1 MATAFW
7 GLEQLFPRRKRRLG
21 PPILFWQLGQTRR
34 LFASRY
40 RDFPLFARAST
51 SGLLSSRLPVFP
63 VPSSQPPAPIPLK
76 KIQLEILGL
85 SSSQS
90 QSGSFALILGEKG
103 GNRRLPIIIGM
114 FEAQSIAIQIEKISP
129 NRPLTHDLFKS
140 FAEHVHVVIL
150 EVVISD
156 LKEGVFYSR
165 IVCSDGAT
173 TFEIDSRPSDA
184 IAIGLR
190 FGVPIFTVESVLS
203 EAGIILSDLDDAEGE
218 SEDDEDDEDDDVEG
232 DAPRP
237 TRAQP
242 EPRDPSGQV
251 SLDELTKMLA
261 QALEKEDY
269 EKAAK
274 IRDELNKRNG

>member
-1 MATAFW
+1 
-7 GLEQLFPRRKRRLG
+7 
-21 PPILFWQLGQTRR
+21 
-34 LFASRY
+34 
-40 RDFPLFARAST
+40 
-51 SGLLSSRLPVFP
+51 
-63 VPSSQPPAPIPLK
+63 LK
-76 KIQLEILGL
+76 KIPLEILGL

-90 QSGSFALILGEKG
+90 QSGSFALILGEKH

-129 NRPLTHDLFKS
+129 NRPLTHDLFKA

-173 TFEIDSRPSDA
+173 TFEIDARPSDA

-203 EAGIILSDLDDAEGE
+203 EAGIILSDLDEA
-218 SEDDEDDEDDDVEG
+218 SEDSDEDDDDDHDEE
-232 DAPRP
+232 DESENETARP
-237 TRAQP
+237 AAKASEAR
-242 EPRDPSGQV
+242 EPSGQV

>member
-1 MATAFW
+1 
-7 GLEQLFPRRKRRLG
+7 LHVHPV
-21 PPILFWQLGQTRR
+21 IL
-34 LFASRY
+34 
-40 RDFPLFARAST
+40 AST
-51 SGLLSSRLPVFP
+51 GATVLSFNSPSGTKF
-63 VPSSQPPAPIPLK
+63 PIPLK

-173 TFEIDSRPSDA
+173 TFDIDARPSDA

-203 EAGIILSDLDDAEGE
+203 EAGIILSDLDEAE
-218 SEDDEDDEDDDVEG
+218 SETEEDEDEDEDSDLPK
-232 DAPRP
+232 AS
-237 TRAQP
+237 RAQS
-242 EPRDPSGQV
+242 EPREPSGQV

>member
-1 MATAFW
+1 
-7 GLEQLFPRRKRRLG
+7 
-21 PPILFWQLGQTRR
+21 
-34 LFASRY
+34 
-40 RDFPLFARAST
+40 
-51 SGLLSSRLPVFP
+51 
-63 VPSSQPPAPIPLK
+63 LK
-76 KIQLEILGL
+76 KIPLEILGL

-90 QSGSFALILGEKG
+90 QSGSFALILGEKH

-129 NRPLTHDLFKS
+129 NRPLTHDLFKA
-140 FAEHVHVVIL
+140 FAEHVHVAIL

-173 TFEIDSRPSDA
+173 TFEIDARPSDA

-203 EAGIILSDLDDAEGE
+203 EAGIILSDLDEASEEGDE
-218 SEDDEDDEDDDVEG
+218 EDEDDHDEEDENEG
-232 DAPRP
+232 DTPRP
-237 TRAQP
+237 AAKASEAR
-242 EPRDPSGQV
+242 EPSGQV